1 MILKYIINDEKILV
15 KDYLEKIGLSRK
27 LRKKARVD
35 DIIYINNQKAKN
47 YYELHCGDELKLLF
61 DEKINEEIL
70 TNNKKINILY
80 EDEYFLIIEKE
91 GNISSQPSKKHPIDN
106 VISCLKQYFIENNI
120 NSNIHL
126 VNRLDYSTSGL
137 MIVAKDGITHFE
149 FSKIKI
155 EKKYL
160 CEIEGHINPLQGT
173 IDLPIARYDAPSIKR
188 FVSPNGKKSITHY
201 QVIKPNEQ
209 DDCNKETDLVEVTL
223 ETGRTHQ
230 IRVHF
235 SYLGHPLI
243 GDELYGK
250 KADGLKLHC
259 YYLKFNH
266 PWINK
271 QIEIKNYPSWI
282 RRNICQI

>member
-1 MILKYIINDEKILV
+1 MILKYIISDEKILV

-27 LRKKARVD
+27 LRKKARVED
-35 DIIYINNQKAKN
+35 VIYINNQKAKN
-47 YYELHCGDELKLLF
+47 YYELHRGDELKLLF
-61 DEKINEEIL
+61 DEKINEQIL
-70 TNNKKINILY
+70 VNNKKINILY

-91 GNISSQPSKKHPIDN
+91 SEMSSQPSKKHPLDN
-106 VISCLKQYFIENNI
+106 VISCLKQYFIDNNI

-149 FSKIKI
+149 FSKILI

-160 CEIEGHINPLQGT
+160 CEIKGHINPKKGT
-173 IDLPIARYDAPSIKR
+173 INLPIARYDAPSIKR
-188 FVSPNGKKSITHY
+188 FVSPDGKNSITHY
-201 QVIKPNEQ
+201 QVINNEENNYLSS
-209 DDCNKETDLVEVTL
+209 DNDLVEVTL

-243 GDELYGK
+243 GDELYGE

-259 YYLKFNH
+259 YYLKFSH
-266 PWINK
+266 PWNNK